1 MGSKTVIGITGGI
14 ASGKS
19 TVTNYLITHGYD
31 VVDADEIVHHAYEK
45 ESGCYKLIQEVFHS
59 VNRHEIGQIVFHDA
73 SKRQLLES
81 ILHPYVYQVMEDHIT
96 KSSHQLVFLD
106 VPLLFEAHFDK
117 LCDKTICV
125 YLDEDRQI
133 ERLMKRDH
141 LSSDEAKNRIAL
153 QMPLAK
159 KKAMA
164 TYTIDNS
171 GYLED
176 LEGQILKI
184 LEDVNKDGT
193 L

>member
-45 ESGCYKLIQEVFHS
+45 ESGCYKLIQEAFHS

-96 KSSHQLVFLD
+96 KSSH
-106 VPLLFEAHFDK
+106 H
-117 LCDKTICV
+117 
-125 YLDEDRQI
+125 RQI

>member
-31 VVDADEIVHHAYEK
+31 VVDADQIVHQAYE
-45 ESGCYKLIQEVFHS
+45 EGSGCYKLIQDTFHTI
-59 VNRHEIGQIVFHDA
+59 NRHEIGQLVFHDA

-81 ILHPYVYQVMEDHIT
+81 ILHPYVYQVMEDHI
-96 KSSHQLVFLD
+96 KHSRHHLVFLD
-106 VPLLFEAHFDK
+106 VPLLFETHFDQ

-133 ERLMKRDH
+133 ERL
-141 LSSDEAKNRIAL
+141 
-153 QMPLAK
+153 PLVQ
-159 KKAMA
+159 KKALA

>member
-1 MGSKTVIGITGGI
+1 
-14 ASGKS
+14 
-19 TVTNYLITHGYD
+19 
-31 VVDADEIVHHAYEK
+31 
-45 ESGCYKLIQEVFHS
+45 
-59 VNRHEIGQIVFHDA
+59 
-73 SKRQLLES
+73 
-81 ILHPYVYQVMEDHIT
+81 
-96 KSSHQLVFLD
+96 
-106 VPLLFEAHFDK
+106 
-117 LCDKTICV
+117 
-125 YLDEDRQI
+125 
-133 ERLMKRDH
+133 MKRDH

>member
-31 VVDADEIVHHAYEK
+31 VVDADQIVHQAYE
-45 ESGCYKLIQEVFHS
+45 EGSSCYKLIQDTFHTI
-59 VNRHEIGQIVFHDA
+59 NRHEIGQLVFHDA

-81 ILHPYVYQVMEDHIT
+81 ILHPYVYQVMEDHI
-96 KSSHQLVFLD
+96 KHSRHHLVFLD
-106 VPLLFEAHFDK
+106 VPLLFETHFDQ

-141 LSSDEAKNRIAL
+141 LSRDEAKNRIDL
-153 QMPLAK
+153 QMPLVQ
-159 KKAMA
+159 KKALA